1 MELKK
6 MLERVKELE
15 KLAEKI
21 KTQINEVL
29 DTGRGSK

>member
-1 MELKK
+1 MKLKLKK

-29 DTGRGSK
+29 EQG

>member
-21 KTQINEVL
+21 KTQINGL
-29 DTGRGSK
+29 IHDLKTP